1 MIISCDIMEN
11 KIYFVKNNTCKRI
24 IKVFD
29 ESEEEALT
37 TQEIINALC
46 DQRTKTGKLYSNE
59 FSKGTITQT
68 LNKYPYFIKMGL
80 KTVKSIT
87 GNTMKVNTW
96 SLTEVE
102 TNG

>member
-1 MIISCDIMEN
+1 MEN
-11 KIYFVKNNTCKRI
+11 RVYFNINNICKRI
-24 IKVFD
+24 FRAFEESD
-29 ESEEEALT
+29 EKLLT

-80 KTVKSIT
+80 RTVKSIT